1 VELEAFAGAKAD
13 LKLVGSIQ
21 WLNPEKMSSDYQDF
35 AKVGPS
41 VAGLAGIGAGLLLEL
56 TYVAGKFRFKMMAS
70 ACLGL
75 GAKGKLELEVDAKL
89 IGEFLIWFFYQL
101 YHANFQRLTFVKKEA
116 FELIVQM
123 QVLIVDG
130 LTEGYR
136 RAEDFVDKEL
146 QEIGEAFNAFT
157 RALDKEERRVHLM
170 ESILREPKML
180 LTASPEAKGI
190 MLYQLTRHDWTLDA
204 MDGRNHDGLSY
215 YGRRKRAVKVVL
227 RNAHTKRD
235 FDNIIQ
241 HMSARG
247 TRGDV
252 AKNKA
257 QVMAFLNMAV
267 IGNADDD
274 EEMRD
279 YYQNLRVSLKDG
291 PTVGYP
297 VYQNDTP
304 QYALQNGGREVHQM
318 LASLADIEIRS
329 MG

>member
-1 VELEAFAGAKAD
+1 
-13 LKLVGSIQ
+13 
-21 WLNPEKMSSDYQDF
+21 
-35 AKVGPS
+35 
-41 VAGLAGIGAGLLLEL
+41 
-56 TYVAGKFRFKMMAS
+56 
-70 ACLGL
+70 
-75 GAKGKLELEVDAKL
+75 
-89 IGEFLIWFFYQL
+89 
-101 YHANFQRLTFVKKEA
+101 
-116 FELIVQM
+116 
-123 QVLIVDG
+123 
-130 LTEGYR
+130 
-136 RAEDFVDKEL
+136 
-146 QEIGEAFNAFT
+146 
-157 RALDKEERRVHLM
+157 
-170 ESILREPKML
+170 
-180 LTASPEAKGI
+180 
-190 MLYQLTRHDWTLDA
+190 
-204 MDGRNHDGLSY
+204 
-215 YGRRKRAVKVVL
+215 
-227 RNAHTKRD
+227 
-235 FDNIIQ
+235 
-241 HMSARG
+241 MSARG